1 LSTAVSFMA
10 RSNID
15 DFRLS
20 IRLDFAAGVRIGPGK
35 IALLEAIREKG
46 SISGAARKMGMAY
59 RKAWLLVEQMNQL
72 LGQPVVTTVIGGAEG
87 GGTEL
92 TKTGKRLIG
101 LYYAIASSAQTAADT
116 EAQLVKKSMLRGAEN

>member
-1 LSTAVSFMA
+1 MA

-20 IRLDFAAGVRIGPGK
+20 IRLDFASGVPIGPGK
-35 IALLEAIREKG
+35 IALLEKG

-72 LGQPVVTTVIGGAEG
+72 LGQPVVTTACI
-87 GGTEL
+87 
-92 TKTGKRLIG
+92 TGPD
-101 LYYAIASSAQTAADT
+101 SSPAKEKNKLEQS
-116 EAQLVKKSMLRGAEN
+116 VGC

>member
-1 LSTAVSFMA
+1 
-10 RSNID
+10 
-15 DFRLS
+15 
-20 IRLDFAAGVRIGPGK
+20 
-35 IALLEAIREKG
+35 
-46 SISGAARKMGMAY
+46 MGMAY

-72 LGQPVVTTVIGGAEG
+72 LGQPVVTTEIGGAEG

-116 EAQLVKKSMLRGAEN
+116 EVRVVKKSIQGAAEN